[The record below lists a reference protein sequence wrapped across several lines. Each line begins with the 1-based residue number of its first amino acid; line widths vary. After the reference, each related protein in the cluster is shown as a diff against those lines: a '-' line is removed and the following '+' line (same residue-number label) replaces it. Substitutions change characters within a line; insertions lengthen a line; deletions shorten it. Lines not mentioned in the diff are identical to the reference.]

1 MSIDIIRRNLT
12 MISQQISDAAIR
24 SGRKPADV
32 KLVAVT
38 KYAEW
43 PWIESLHQ
51 LLSGDA
57 KGLSSLR
64 ASEQRERRTGNEPVG
79 STESRAFRPTQTVD
93 SSEPFGSSLPAS
105 EQRER
110 GTTNEPVGSF
120 GSRAIQP
127 TQTVDSS
134 ELFGSSLP
142 ASEQRERGIGN
153 EPVGSF
159 GSRAFR
165 PLFGE
170 NRPQQLAER
179 QQLLPD
185 VEWHLIGQLQRNK
198 VKLALQHA
206 SLIHSVDSVRLLE
219 RIAVVGQELNQIPRI
234 LIQVNLSRE
243 ESKSG
248 FDASTIRAEW
258 NDVLSFAD
266 RVHIEGFMTMAA
278 EADDPEAARPV
289 FRELRELR
297 DELRDLPAS
306 KSKSLALPELSM
318 GMSGDFI
325 PAIEEGA
332 TLVRIGS
339 RLFEGL

>member
-12 MISQQISDAAIR
+12 MITQQISDAAIR
-24 SGRKPADV
+24 SSRNPADV
-32 KLVAVT
+32 ELVAVT

-43 PWIESLHQ
+43 SWIESLHQ

-57 KGLSSLR
+57 QGLSFLP
-64 ASEQRERRTGNEPVG
+64 ASEQRERRIVNEPAG
-79 STESRAFRPTQTVD
+79 SIGSRAFQLSQSPD
-93 SSEPFGSSLPAS
+93 LSEPLGSSLPAS

-110 GTTNEPVGSF
+110 RIVNEPAGS
-120 GSRAIQP
+120 
-127 TQTVDSS
+127 T
-134 ELFGSSLP
+134 
-142 ASEQRERGIGN
+142 
-153 EPVGSF
+153 

-219 RIAVVGQELNQIPRI
+219 RIAVVAQELNQIPRI

-248 FDASTIRAEW
+248 FDAATIRAEW
-258 NDVLSFAD
+258 NDVVSFAD

-278 EADDPEAARPV
+278 EADDPDAARPV

-306 KSKSLALPELSM
+306 KAKGLTLSELSM